1 MAPTPTDLDL
11 FCSNRPALQDYPPLL
26 RIYQLLYYNRAVVP
40 CFYSVPFRLLR
51 QVIAGQVRKWCFPR
65 VADEIHEMR

>member
-11 FCSNRPALQDYPPLL
+11 FCSNRPALQDHPPLL
-26 RIYQLLYYNRAVVP
+26 RIYQLRYPYRVLYYNRAVVP

-51 QVIAGQVRKWCFPR
+51 RVITGPEVKVVLPR
-65 VADEIHEMR
+65 